1 MKKKLVI
8 TESQLKMLTNILLE
22 DTDYSVIVKT
32 IEEDLNK
39 NYRRAVEVYRDG
51 NEYKKRKVFEII
63 FDGNLISGE
72 DLLKYFKLK
81 YNHGSE
87 FIKQL
92 RVKELQYKLTET
104 TNPNETCIEVLSSLS
119 NLTPELDRL
128 YNKIRNF

>member
-87 FIKQL
+87 FIKQVINDWDKDLINNGMLSKNIGL
-92 RVKELQYKLTET
+92 RE
-104 TNPNETCIEVLSSLS
+104 
-119 NLTPELDRL
+119 
-128 YNKIRNF
+128 